1 MLSNMAASRTK
12 RRRVHC
18 LNLKELVL
26 SLVVAQRRV
35 VAYVQPKRGLLNG
48 AAKRGWLT
56 PQSRVDQ
63 SEPGIKIDLIYIHV
77 DGAWPTSGGSRATA
91 ANMEVQ

>member
-56 PQSRVDQ
+56 P
-63 SEPGIKIDLIYIHV
+63 
-77 DGAWPTSGGSRATA
+77 
-91 ANMEVQ
+91 